1 MTALDRAAVAAVDP
15 AGHAADLLDLPTHLR
30 DALWRLESA
39 ALQSVDAPGGLVV
52 AGMGGSGVGG
62 RLARSALW
70 PQLRRPFELC
80 PDYALAPWLGAD
92 TVVLCASYSGGTEE
106 TLATFDDAG
115 ERGATR
121 IVATSG
127 GELEARARREKVPVI
142 PLPGGYQPRAAVGYA
157 IVVAL
162 EVAALAG
169 VAPSIRGEVEGAA
182 ELAEQLIAEWG
193 PDGPEDGEAK
203 AIARRLDGSVP
214 VIAGVELTSAAA
226 YRWKTQFN
234 ENAKLPAFA
243 GELPELDHNE
253 IVGWPAAPSL
263 GRFAAVFLEDPNA
276 GERNQARVALTEKLA
291 TAAGAV
297 SVERVRP
304 RGEGR
309 LAQLVSL
316 VLLGDLVS
324 LYLAV
329 LRGEDPDDVAVL
341 GRFKAEL
348 AEGATAGDR

>member
-1 MTALDRAAVAAVDP
+1 MARLAVLDRAAVAAADP
-15 AGHAADLLDLPTHLR
+15 SGHVADLLDLPTHLR

-39 ALQSVDAPGGLVV
+39 GLAPVEAPGGLVV

-80 PDYALAPWLGAD
+80 PDYGLAPWTGAD
-92 TVVLCASYSGGTEE
+92 TVVLCSSYSGDTEE
-106 TLATFDDAG
+106 TLAAFTDAG

-127 GELEARARREKVPVI
+127 GELAKRARREKVPVV

-157 IVVAL
+157 LVVAL

-169 VAPSIRGEVEGAA
+169 VAPSAREQVEEAA
-182 ELAEQLIAEWG
+182 ALAEALIAEWG

-203 AIARRLDGSVP
+203 ALARRLHGSIPIV
-214 VIAGVELTSAAA
+214 AGTELTSAAA
-226 YRWKTQFN
+226 YRWKCQFN
-234 ENAKLPAFA
+234 ENSKLPAFT
-243 GELPELDHNE
+243 GELPESDHNE
-253 IVGWPAAPSL
+253 IVGWPAAKDL
-263 GRFAAVFLEDPNA
+263 GRFTVVLLEDPGA
-276 GERNQARVALTEKLA
+276 GDRNRSRVQLTADLA
-291 TAAGAV
+291 ADAFRN
-297 SVERVRP
+297 VERVAP

-309 LAQLVSL
+309 LPQLVSL

-329 LRGEDPDDVAVL
+329 LRGVDPDDVAVL
-341 GRFKAEL
+341 GHFKAAL
-348 AEGATAGDR
+348 ADEA